1 MQTYISLSVLNW
13 SSYEHKGE
21 LIYPCFL
28 TINLSFWGHA
38 VEEPS
43 EADIVWT
50 HMQVDDEF
58 RKAAKLRPDQYVNQF
73 PSEACIVMKHN
84 LAETM
89 QKVLIFADL
98 PFLTPA

>member
-1 MQTYISLSVLNW
+1 V
-13 SSYEHKGE
+13 
-21 LIYPCFL
+21 
-28 TINLSFWGHA
+28 HA

-58 RKAAKLRPDQYVNQF
+58 REAAGLKPHQYVNQF
-73 PSEACIVMKHN
+73 PSESCIVMKHN

-89 QKVLIFADL
+89 QKVLHSV
-98 PFLTPA
+98 FLEA

>member
-1 MQTYISLSVLNW
+1 M
-13 SSYEHKGE
+13 
-21 LIYPCFL
+21 
-28 TINLSFWGHA
+28 HA

-58 RKAAKLRPDQYVNQF
+58 RKAASLRSDQYVNQF
-73 PSEACIVMKHN
+73 PSESCVVMKHN

-89 QKVLIFADL
+89 QKVFVSGYLEAKSDL
-98 PFLTPA
+98 GIAF